1 MPSNPSL
8 DMYMSDDESD
18 GGWVRLSPAMRPSSS
33 ANLVPNIL
41 PSAGVDSGQPAV
53 TNGRGAVLQPHYSP
67 SGSGWFSY
75 QPASILGGGSACA
88 PEASIAYDRYTDF
101 PIGGIV
107 SAQPSHLP
115 AANINPQGS
124 AQYPPVQNWPALNT
138 SAAPHPV
145 NSNRIIQSNHAS
157 LGGGY
162 LVNTSF
168 AINPLQTRLDPQGM
182 LHTQPQQAGT
192 SPLYGGDA
200 DMSDADT
207 VDSQADFGSGPLR
220 RAISGQPTI
229 GAMTIDRPIP
239 ADRPES
245 KRVLKARRK
254 LMQTGKAGLS
264 KELQRAA
271 NAEQGEVIDLRV
283 EIRKKKCQDCKA
295 CKISHRESHSL
306 CDPARLMQ
314 LLRKVGSK
322 AEKELLCAT
331 DWKTYE
337 TRKEMRHMR
346 VQKRAAERREK
357 EDAGLKSKKTPPRN
371 PLGRSAWPAKR
382 SQEIAQYYAHIVI
395 LRRQMLV
402 ETQEQRIETSER
414 IEKLYRAVTNAR
426 YNKDKEI
433 DRMREHHSEQ
443 DVSSGLYNLGD
454 CVKRITFPSHQAIPN
469 DIQGINAA
477 QPRTTR
483 SFEYPPLSLTHA
495 QQLSGVNT
503 LPHMNESGGPSAA
516 DLHPSRRWALQMPDI
531 DSSSQSIV
539 TLTTL
544 GHTKTGA
551 NMIPVGTRIRQRQ
564 QSPNNEFQRTQPP
577 KEEFNFDDPNK
588 ELPWRLQGLRLS

>member
-41 PSAGVDSGQPAV
+41 PSAGVDSGQPVV

-75 QPASILGGGSACA
+75 QPASILGGGSACT
-88 PEASIAYDRYTDF
+88 PEASYDRYTDF

-145 NSNRIIQSNHAS
+145 DSNRIIQSNHAS

-254 LMQTGKAGLS
+254 LMQTGKAKLS
-264 KELQRAA
+264 KELQWAA

-337 TRKEMRHMR
+337 TREEMRHMR
-346 VQKRAAERREK
+346 VQKRAAERRE

-426 YNKDKEI
+426 YNKDKET